1 MSIVQLSMFFFVVA
15 VSCDSFYIISKRF
28 MFVNNFFIY
37 NKECKVAFENKNKN
51 LKKCVDK
58 TKYTW
63 YYIEVVADKNKKR
76 QKII

>member
-1 MSIVQLSMFFFVVA
+1 MTIET
-15 VSCDSFYIISKRF
+15 DNGIIKIRHGKV
-28 MFVNNFFIY
+28 MFFIY